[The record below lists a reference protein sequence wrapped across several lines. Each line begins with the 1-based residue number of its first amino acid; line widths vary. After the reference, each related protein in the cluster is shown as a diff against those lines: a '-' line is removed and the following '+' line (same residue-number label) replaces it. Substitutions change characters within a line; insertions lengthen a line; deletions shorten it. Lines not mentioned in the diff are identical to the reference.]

1 MEYTDQREEFLKKY
15 DELKIR
21 QARNL
26 DPLVYLL
33 SKITDD
39 KEMLS
44 SLSRVYGPEKEDVED
59 KSNVKVLNVV
69 DGITVQLPEQGVCVW
84 YGDVCVWYGDVCVWY
99 GDVCVWYGD
108 VCVWY
113 GDVCV
118 WYGDVCVWYGDVC
131 V

>member
-69 DGITVQLPEQGVCVW
+69 DGITVQLPEQGV
-84 YGDVCVWYGDVCVWY
+84 YVCVCGMVMCVLYVCVCGMVMCVLY
-99 GDVCVWYGD
+99 VCVCGMVMCVLY
-108 VCVWY
+108 VCVC
-113 GDVCV
+113 GMVMCV
-118 WYGDVCVWYGDVC
+118 VW
-131 V
+131 